1 MDAGKKEEI
10 LWTHLPKLKQNDERF
25 NQKILAEHGHQ
36 NNNKHGRHEKDHG
49 VQKIFSRVVTLYFNS
64 LLLKVLSF
72 VICIL

>member
-49 VQKIFSRVVTLYFNS
+49 VQKKILVVLSLCTSTLYY
-64 LLLKVLSF
+64 
-72 VICIL
+72 